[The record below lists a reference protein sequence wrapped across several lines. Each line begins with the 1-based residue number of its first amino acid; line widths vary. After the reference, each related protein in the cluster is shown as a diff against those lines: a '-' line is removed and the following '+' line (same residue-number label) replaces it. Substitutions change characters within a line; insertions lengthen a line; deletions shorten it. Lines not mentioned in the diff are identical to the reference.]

1 MSRTKDGVAQSGV
14 LRGTEL
20 GELFQARHTGAVTD
34 QPAPASTALPLGR
47 LFPLYAA
54 QAMAT
59 GATTV
64 STVLASII
72 MGSLGSEALAG
83 LPSTVIQTSA
93 AFSASFFGALML
105 RRGRRL
111 GLTLA
116 FMLGTLGAALGFL
129 GAKLHL
135 TPLFLLGAATM
146 GAAQGGY
153 QQARYAAAESVPD
166 NKRGAA
172 LGALMLMSVAGSFVM
187 TGFSRP
193 IEQLGTVLGTT
204 PEVAGWLIGGALLGL
219 AAVLITTWQ
228 PLTTLQPGKK
238 LNLSVRDAFRTPGVR
253 STALALATGQGIM
266 VTLMSLTPLRAH
278 HMGMDHAGVAAIIS
292 GHILGMFGFG
302 WFTGPLVDRLG
313 LKPGYVAG
321 AFLLA
326 AAALTA
332 PIESHTWLGVSMFLL
347 GLGWNLVFVS
357 GSKALSRTPAA
368 QGISDSLGYVASGL
382 GTLLGGLIIARAGF
396 PALAH
401 LCAVL
406 ALLPLVSA
414 ARTRPRT

>member
-1 MSRTKDGVAQSGV
+1 M
-14 LRGTEL
+14 
-20 GELFQARHTGAVTD
+20 TD
-34 QPAPASTALPLGR
+34 PPASTPALPLGR

-54 QAMAT
+54 QALAT

-72 MGSLGSEALAG
+72 MGTLGNEALAG
-83 LPSTVIQTSA
+83 LPSTLIQTSA

-111 GLTLA
+111 GLMAA
-116 FMLGTLGAALGFL
+116 FTLGTVGAILGFL
-129 GAKLHL
+129 GAKLHA
-135 TPLFLLGAATM
+135 TPLFLLGAAGM

-166 NKRGAA
+166 ARRGTA
-172 LGALMLMSVAGSFVM
+172 LGALMLMSVLGSFIM

-193 IEQLGTVLGTT
+193 IETLGTRLGTT
-204 PEVAGWLIGGALLGL
+204 PEVAGWLIGGLLLGL
-219 AAVLITTWQ
+219 AALLITTWH
-228 PLTTLQPGKK
+228 PLTSVHTARKSH
-238 LNLSVRDAFRTPGVR
+238 LSMREAFNTPGVK

-278 HMGMDHAGVAAIIS
+278 HMGMDHASVAAIIS
-292 GHILGMFGFG
+292 GHILGMYGFG
-302 WFTGPLVDRLG
+302 WFTGPLIDRLG
-313 LKPGYVAG
+313 LKPGYLAG
-321 AFLLA
+321 AFILA

-332 PIESHTWLGVSMFLL
+332 PIQSHAWLGISMFLL

-368 QGISDSLGYVASGL
+368 QGVSDSLGYVASGA

-396 PALAH
+396 PTLAY
-401 LCAVL
+401 LCAVIS
-406 ALLPLVSA
+406 LLPLISA
-414 ARTRPRT
+414 ARVRKST

>member
-1 MSRTKDGVAQSGV
+1 M
-14 LRGTEL
+14 
-20 GELFQARHTGAVTD
+20 TD
-34 QPAPASTALPLGR
+34 PPASTPALPLGR

-54 QAMAT
+54 QALAT

-72 MGSLGSEALAG
+72 MGTLGNEALAG
-83 LPSTVIQTSA
+83 LPSTLIQTSA

-111 GLTLA
+111 GLMAA
-116 FMLGTLGAALGFL
+116 FTLGTVGAILGFL
-129 GAKLHL
+129 GAKLHA
-135 TPLFLLGAATM
+135 TPLFLLGAAGM

-166 NKRGAA
+166 ARRGTA
-172 LGALMLMSVAGSFVM
+172 LGALMLMSVLGSFIM

-193 IEQLGTVLGTT
+193 IETLGTRLGTT
-204 PEVAGWLIGGALLGL
+204 PEVAGWLIGGLLLGL
-219 AAVLITTWQ
+219 AALLITTWH
-228 PLTTLQPGKK
+228 PLTSVHTARKSH
-238 LNLSVRDAFRTPGVR
+238 LSMREAFNTPGVK

-278 HMGMDHAGVAAIIS
+278 HMGMDHASIAAIIS
-292 GHILGMFGFG
+292 GHILGMYGFG
-302 WFTGPLVDRLG
+302 WFTGPLIDRLG
-313 LKPGYVAG
+313 LKPGYLAG
-321 AFLLA
+321 AFILA

-332 PIESHTWLGVSMFLL
+332 PIQSHAWLGISMFLL

-368 QGISDSLGYVASGL
+368 QGVSDSLSYVASGA
-382 GTLLGGLIIARAGF
+382 GTLFGGLIIARAGF
-396 PALAH
+396 PTLAY
-401 LCAVL
+401 LCAVIS
-406 ALLPLVSA
+406 LLPLISA
-414 ARTRPRT
+414 ARVRKST